1 MHIVK
6 NDIYIYWNQHLRVY
20 IVPLKL
26 GLKLHQRRPQTVAEI
41 AHERMVFRFRFAGWI
56 RKPETRGGRSIPDQP
71 GDKVEYNEYKLGDKP
86 KEMDTP
92 SQISWNTSEETKTR
106 ETELTGGHSIPDELE
121 DKMGDKLR
129 NKTGD
134 KLGWDK
140 QRMQL
145 EDKRKT
151 NPARRTEHPKQGGH
165 NIQKA
170 LRTPTVNCFV
180 VKTWL

>member
-1 MHIVK
+1 
-6 NDIYIYWNQHLRVY
+6 
-20 IVPLKL
+20 
-26 GLKLHQRRPQTVAEI
+26 
-41 AHERMVFRFRFAGWI
+41 MVFRFRFAGWI